1 MCKTIKQ
8 KVKFRLPPEQIYQ
21 LLSDS
26 KLHSDLTGEKAVI
39 SKDVGGPFST
49 HNGHTSG
56 VNVELVPGKRLVQAW
71 RTVDFPIGAF
81 SMASFVLTGTSDG
94 GTQLVLKW

>member
-1 MCKTIKQ
+1 MVTLVC
-8 KVKFRLPPEQIYQ
+8 
-21 LLSDS
+21 
-26 KLHSDLTGEKAVI
+26 
-39 SKDVGGPFST
+39 
-49 HNGHTSG
+49 

-94 GTQLVLKW
+94 GTQLVLTHRGVPKDLIPAVEMDWKTTYWDRMRALK